1 MCGSA
6 GVGAVCGSIGGG
18 ANRGRGPG
26 WDPWGTGYESC
37 PFRNILDGGVSAD
50 GLTPTASVGRIK
62 IRFGPG
68 GDYRVKDDIWYAPAF
83 VVAERECV

>member
-1 MCGSA
+1 MPHGNTE
-6 GVGAVCGSIGGG
+6 VDDAVPPASPIPLN
-18 ANRGRGPG
+18 AH
-26 WDPWGTGYESC
+26 
-37 PFRNILDGGVSAD
+37 ILDGGVSAD